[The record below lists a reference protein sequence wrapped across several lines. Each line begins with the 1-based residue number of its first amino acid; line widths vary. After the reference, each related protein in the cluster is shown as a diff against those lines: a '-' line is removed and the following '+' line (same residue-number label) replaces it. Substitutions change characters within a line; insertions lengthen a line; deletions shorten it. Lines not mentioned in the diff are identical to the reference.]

1 MQKPQSSPLP
11 ARCAICGTVEQ
22 LLRCAKCKSIYYC
35 SVAHQHLDWPAHR
48 HDCRLLARHKQNNNS
63 NKIQQ
68 LQQAV
73 AATSL
78 DVSGAN
84 CSTAQMMTTAA
95 QAQSWPNELDELFN
109 YFGEPTLATQTAQQD
124 ALNQQHHHQHHHGEK
139 SSSYQIGL
147 TDSSFMGSG
156 RWVAMELT
164 ILKLIFIL
172 STSTAHRINLAY
184 ELDDR
189 NVVFHNKVKF

>member
-1 MQKPQSSPLP
+1 MQKPQSSSLP
-11 ARCAICGTVEQ
+11 ARCAICGTAEQ

-48 HDCRLLARHKQNNNS
+48 HDCRLLARQKQNNN

-73 AATSL
+73 AATTL

-95 QAQSWPNELDELFN
+95 QAQSWPNELDDLFN
-109 YFGEPTLATQTAQQD
+109 YFGEPTLATQTAQSD
-124 ALNQQHHHQHHHGEK
+124 ELNQQHVQQHHHPHPHQHHNHHGEK
-139 SSSYQIGL
+139 SSSFQIGL

-156 RWVAMELT
+156 R
-164 ILKLIFIL
+164 
-172 STSTAHRINLAY
+172 
-184 ELDDR
+184 
-189 NVVFHNKVKF
+189 